1 VTYRSVRDSRGF
13 SLLELLV
20 SMAAMLAVSAAAFSL
35 LNACQRSYAATVL
48 KVDMNSGVRSAVEL
62 LTQEIG
68 QAGLLNPPPVALNQ
82 AVVQSP
88 NPQAVNVT
96 STAGMFVGEKLL
108 IDPGTV
114 PEVVAVTALSA
125 TAITAKFS
133 QAHANAAPVVASGVF
148 PQGILSTS
156 TATQLQLLGDI
167 NADGT
172 LMYVRYDCNAAA
184 GTLSRSITPITAAVS
199 NAPVVLVENLLPN
212 PGGTPCFTYTSS
224 TVGGFTFVTTVGI
237 TMTVQT
243 AYRDPQTGSFDTLTK
258 SFMNLS
264 PRNIRSGLEMANL
277 TLTDRLQPTP
287 PGIPLP

>member
-1 VTYRSVRDSRGF
+1 VAYKPVRDSRGF
-13 SLLELLV
+13 TLLELLI
-20 SMAAMLAVSAAAFSL
+20 SMAVMLVVSAAAFSL
-35 LNACQRSYAATVL
+35 LNACQRSYGSTTL
-48 KVDMNSGVRSAVEL
+48 KADMNSSARSAVEL

-68 QAGLLNPPPVALNQ
+68 QAGLLNTPPVQLSQ
-82 AVVQSP
+82 AVIQGP

-108 IDPGTV
+108 VDPGTA
-114 PEVVAVTALSA
+114 PEVVVVTALGTNAVTAR
-125 TAITAKFS
+125 FS
-133 QAHANAAPVVASGVF
+133 QPHTNAAPVIASGVF

-172 LMYVRYDCNAAA
+172 LMYARYDCDVVA
-184 GTLSRSITPITAAVS
+184 GTLSRSITPITAAAS
-199 NAPVVLVENLLPN
+199 NPPVVLVENLLPN

-224 TVGGFTFVTTVGI
+224 IVGGFTFVTTVGI

-243 AYRDPQTGSFDTLTK
+243 AYRDPQTGGFDTLTK

-277 TLTDRLQPTP
+277 SLTDRLQPTP